1 MTFSSFDVQS
11 PQGELLVLSLDEPSE
26 GIIVREIEGLDP
38 VKATVTST
46 SFAQLDGTM
55 LQSVKREERNIKIR
69 LGVEPDLDT
78 GSVRDIRSRL
88 YRFFMP
94 KAEVKLRFYVDNE
107 AYWIEGVVEDFPF
120 PLFTDD
126 PEGNASIICND
137 PNFFNPIARI
147 VDGTTT
153 SSTDEYKISYKGS
166 IETGIKF
173 TLTPDR
179 DVDAFTIY
187 HRRPNSE
194 LRQLEFAMS
203 ESDPLSAGTVL
214 TLTTQPGAKGVTTLD
229 TLGTERSPLYAVSPT
244 SDWTQLQPGDNYIR
258 VYANGAP
265 VPFRIEY
272 TDKHGGL

>member
-1 MTFSSFDVQS
+1 MTLRSFDVQS
-11 PQGELLVLSLDEPSE
+11 PQGDLLLLQLDEPTE
-26 GIIVREIEGLDP
+26 GIVVKEIEGLDP
-38 VKATVTST
+38 VHATVVST

-55 LQSVKREERNIKIR
+55 LQSIKREERNIKIK
-69 LGVEPDLDT
+69 LGVEPDIDT

-94 KAEVKLRFYVDNE
+94 KSVVKLRFYDNDV

-147 VDGTTT
+147 VEGTTT
-153 SSTDEYKISYKGS
+153 SSDDELEVNYGGS
-166 IETGIKF
+166 IETGIRF
-173 TLTPDR
+173 QLFPDR
-179 DVDAFTIY
+179 DVDAFEIY
-187 HRRPNSE
+187 HRRPDNS
-194 LRQLEFAMS
+194 LRTLEFALS

-214 TLTTQPGAKGVTTLD
+214 TITTQPGAKGVSTLD
-229 TLGTERSPLYAVSPT
+229 LLGTERSPLYAVSPT
-244 SDWTQLQPGDNYIR
+244 SDWIQMQPGINHLR

-265 VPFRIEY
+265 VPFQIEY
-272 TDKHGGL
+272 TEKFGGL